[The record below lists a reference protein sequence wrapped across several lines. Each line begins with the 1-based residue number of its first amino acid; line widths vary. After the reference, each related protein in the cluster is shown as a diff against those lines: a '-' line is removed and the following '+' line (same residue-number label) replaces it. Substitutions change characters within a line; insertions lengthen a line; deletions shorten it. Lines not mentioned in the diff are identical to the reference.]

1 MTLLPA
7 PVCRGG
13 GKTPNT
19 HCAMPSEQSFQD
31 RIGRFTLLK
40 EACQSM
46 NPVFVPVD
54 LDIQIPA
61 QDSLL
66 AQLNACCTAVDNAAN
81 DLKDVSG
88 PRATLVKTI
97 KERVTRALNRV
108 QSNRAWAAKL
118 PAVKAAAD
126 KLRNIRP
133 AKSAPLPVPADPDAP
148 VAKKRERGGQSYKDI
163 EGHFG
168 KFIQALGKCAGYDTG
183 APAEI
188 TLPNL
193 TVALTQLKGFNDS
206 VPEKEI
212 ILQDLQI
219 ERLRIFQSKKPLPD
233 GSASLQNRW
242 VRIKKAVA
250 AQYGRSSG
258 EYALVSPIKY

>member
-1 MTLLPA
+1 
-7 PVCRGG
+7 
-13 GKTPNT
+13 
-19 HCAMPSEQSFQD
+19 MPSEQSFQD

-46 NPVFVPVD
+46 SPTFLPVD
-54 LDIQIPA
+54 TDIVIPA

-66 AQLNACCTAVDNAAN
+66 AVLAACCTAVDGAAN

-88 PRATLVKTI
+88 PRAALVKTI

-126 KLRNIRP
+126 KVRNIRAP
-133 AKSAPLPVPADPDAP
+133 KSAPLPVPADPDAP
-148 VAKKRERGGQSYKDI
+148 VPKKRERGGQSYKDI
-163 EGHFG
+163 EGHIG
-168 KFIQALGKCAGYDTG
+168 KFLQALGKCAGYDTG
-183 APAEI
+183 APTEI
-188 TLPNL
+188 TSASL
-193 TVALTQLKGFNDS
+193 TALLTQLKGLNDA
-206 VPEKEI
+206 VPEKEVL
-212 ILQDLQI
+212 LQDLQI
-219 ERLRIFQSKKPLPD
+219 ERLRVFQSKKPLPD

-250 AQYGRSSG
+250 AQYGRSSA
-258 EYALVSPIKY
+258 EYALVAPIKY